1 LGLSIDNEAVLE
13 YVSKNKDPL
22 FISVLV
28 IMLLAGGWFLYEKSA
43 LSVNAILDEVLR
55 NDPSGRPGAQ
65 PDKSVTSTEV
75 VDNLL
80 KKRAAA
86 ESNMKRNPFGSPEDQ
101 MKMRQEVEAAYQRGV
116 ELFQAGQYDAAI
128 QQFDKVI
135 SLDVTETRI
144 NYSVLPSEYKRR
156 AQRENLKRNF
166 DRVLA
171 NAKADIDEGN
181 RQAQAGA
188 IREAQTVLARADET
202 LRQCIDSD
210 PDGAAIGKENIDQVK
225 TLQQQAFDRLM
236 QIKGQALL
244 GDVNREL
251 GEARTA
257 LSGSN
262 FIEMLKKSISL
273 VNVQTEVKAID
284 PNAKL
289 VSRDQVNQLNS
300 LMEQIQTKV
309 KDNFQALVAQADQ
322 QFTEGAV
329 QKDLQK
335 TSQAIAALQ
344 MARSFDPNDKD
355 LAKKLT
361 DYAAR
366 RADLVMEVSAK
377 FVADQQALLDKSEFE
392 KFDVQTKRQLLT
404 ELLTLRN
411 INLNAAQ
418 KNQASELENK
428 LKALRLPPPVTDDFE
443 VLSIQPPAAGLAGK
457 YKIEVM
463 DKTSRGSASKKLLYL
478 SEGGMDP
485 RTKIVL
491 KQVDTSN
498 GFVILSKS
506 GYTDAKVEISPKK

>member
-1 LGLSIDNEAVLE
+1 MGLSIDKEALLE
-13 YVSKNKDPL
+13 YVSKKKDSL
-22 FISVLV
+22 FIGLLV
-28 IMLLAGGWFLYEKSA
+28 IVILAGGWFLYQKSA
-43 LSVNAILDEVLR
+43 LSVNDILDEILR
-55 NDPSGRPGAQ
+55 KEPPKGPGGAENTA
-65 PDKSVTSTEV
+65 VTSNEV

-80 KKRAAA
+80 KKRAA
-86 ESNMKRNPFGSPEDQ
+86 EDYNLKRNPFGSPEDQ
-101 MKMRQEVEAAYQRGV
+101 MKKRQEVEAAYQRGV
-116 ELFQAGQYDAAI
+116 DLFQAGQFDAAI

-135 SLDVTETRI
+135 ALDVTETRI
-144 NYSVLPSEYKRR
+144 SYSILPSEYKRR

-171 NAKADIDEGN
+171 SAKADVDEGN

-188 IREAQTVLARADET
+188 IVEAQTVLTRADDT
-202 LRQCIDSD
+202 LRRCIDSD
-210 PDGAAIGKENIDQVK
+210 PEGAAIGKENIEQIK
-225 TLQQQAFDRLM
+225 NLQLLAFDRLM
-236 QIKGQALL
+236 QIKGQVLI
-244 GDVNREL
+244 GEFNREL

-262 FIEMLKKSISL
+262 FIEMLKKVVALIK
-273 VNVQTEVKAID
+273 VQSDVKAID

-300 LMEQIQTKV
+300 LVEQIQAKV

-329 QKDLQK
+329 QKDMQK
-335 TSQAIAALQ
+335 TSQAVYALQ
-344 MARSFDPNDKD
+344 MARNFDPNDKD

-366 RADLVMEVSAK
+366 RADLVMEIATK
-377 FVADQQALLDKSEFE
+377 FLADQQALLDKGEFE
-392 KFDVQTKRQLLT
+392 KFDLQNKRQLLG
-404 ELLTLRN
+404 EVLALRN
-411 INLNAAQ
+411 IALNAAQ

-443 VLSIQPPAAGLAGK
+443 VLSIQPPAGTSGGK

-463 DKTSRGSASKKLLYL
+463 DKTSRGTASKKLLYL
-478 SEGGMDP
+478 SQGQTDP
-485 RTKIVL
+485 RSKIVL